1 MKNYEQMA
9 ADVLRRR
16 DEAVAVRAEKRKTTR
31 RVAMVAAVCLVTV
44 GVTTGVWGGMVLDR
58 PDGGVTTAIESETKP
73 TPEIPTEAPPT
84 GSFWDDTRERND
96 LGYTLG
102 ATEGAIEWRWED
114 MTDGERYT
122 NLEFD
127 GRSYGTRGTVNGY
140 LGEWLASGEAFGTEW
155 GANIERHYIPCEIYA
170 LTFSPDH
177 SSVAVQF
184 EGSSEIYRF
193 ECEREY
199 DPPKTLGEFMEARK
213 LPEVLPLTY
222 LYHDQRAS
230 ESIFPDEYSLSADHS
245 RAVWDI
251 LAKYGDAPFIKPS
264 SFEES
269 CNIQH
274 YEKERIGFAA
284 TSEVLGIR
292 NLSFAVNDNGYI
304 ITNIEH
310 YGYNYFIGVDAARE
324 VIDYVKAH
332 MTDPLPEE
340 KPVAYEIVG
349 TVTEIGD
356 GYIKVD
362 DSVMMKNPEDG
373 LTFTIDVTDKK
384 LGRVCNLLI
393 SVGDHVLI
401 TYDGRISEDGSLLVE
416 NAASIQEAWITED
429 GDVLIPE

>member
-1 MKNYEQMA
+1 MKTYEQMT

-16 DEAVAVRAEKRKTTR
+16 DEAVAVQAKKNRSIR
-31 RVAMVAAVCLVTV
+31 RVALAASVCLVTV
-44 GVTTGVWGGMVLDR
+44 GVTAGIWGGMVLNR
-58 PDGGVTTAIESETKP
+58 PNDGTTEIGGGTKP
-73 TPEIPTEAPPT
+73 TPEIQTDAPAN
-84 GSFWDDTRERND
+84 GAFWDDLRERKEINVMIP
-96 LGYTLG
+96 
-102 ATEGAIEWRWED
+102 ESSIEWRWED

-127 GRSYGTRGTVNGY
+127 GKSYGTRGTVTGY

-155 GANIERHYIPCEIYA
+155 GENIQRHYIPCEIYS

-177 SSVAVQF
+177 SVVAVQF

-199 DPPKTLGEFMEARK
+199 DPPKTLGEFMETRK
-213 LPEVLPLTY
+213 LSEVLPLTT
-222 LYHDQRAS
+222 LYYQPADGMDYRTYQ
-230 ESIFPDEYSLSADHS
+230 YSLSEADS
-245 RAVWDI
+245 DAVWAI
-251 LAKYGDAPFIKPS
+251 LAKYENAPFVKD
-264 SFEES
+264 
-269 CNIQH
+269 
-274 YEKERIGFAA
+274 YEYRYDGQEDIGFSA

-292 NLSFAVNDNGYI
+292 NKSFMINDDGYI
-304 ITNIEH
+304 TTNIEQ
-310 YGYNYFIGVDAARE
+310 YRYNYFIGVDAARE

-332 MTDPLPEE
+332 MTEPLPEE
-340 KPVAYEIVG
+340 KNPVYYIVG
-349 TVTEIGD
+349 TVTEKGD

-362 DSVMMKNPEDG
+362 DSIMMKNPEDG

-416 NAASIQEAWITED
+416 NAASIQEAWITEG